1 MEDIKNIKLSA
12 DDFEVIGKNIEES
25 QKVVRP
31 SISFLKDAWRRF
43 KMNKVAMLGLALL
56 CLSVF
61 MAVFGPFMTKFKP
74 NDQDYVGTYLGPL
87 KGGHIFGTDSL
98 GRDLFT
104 RIWHGARI
112 SLLIGVI
119 CAILD
124 IFLGALYGGISGY
137 LGGKVDTIMMRIV
150 DILVSIPYMLVV
162 IIFTV
167 AFTPGITTI
176 ILAMVVT
183 SWAST
188 ARLVRGQVLQLREQE
203 FVLAAQ
209 VLGATPLRII
219 VKHMI
224 PNILG
229 VIVVQLTLDVPGM
242 IFGEAFL
249 SMLGLGVPAPQS
261 SLGSLIS
268 EGYTDILQYPY
279 LLIVPAVVLVVMML
293 SFNFMTDGLRDALD
307 PKMRK

>member
-1 MEDIKNIKLSA
+1 MEDIKFTA
-12 DDFEVIGKNIEES
+12 DDFKVIGKNIEES

-43 KMNKVAMLGLALL
+43 KMNKIAMLGLVLL
-56 CLSVF
+56 CVSVF
-61 MAVFGPFMTKFKP
+61 MAIFGPFMTKYKP
-74 NDQDYVGTYLGPL
+74 NDQDYLATYVKPFTS
-87 KGGHIFGTDSL
+87 GHYFGTDSL
-98 GRDLFT
+98 GRDLFS

-112 SLLIGVI
+112 SLLIGLI
-119 CAILD
+119 CAVLD
-124 IFLGALYGGISGY
+124 IFFGAMYGGISGY

-150 DILVSIPYMLVV
+150 DVLISIPYMLIV

-167 AFTPGITTI
+167 AFKPGITTI
-176 ILAMVVT
+176 IMAMVIT
-183 SWAST
+183 SWAGT

-209 VLGATPLRII
+209 VLGATPLRI
-219 VKHMI
+219 VRKHII

-242 IFGEAFL
+242 IFSEAFL

-261 SLGSLIS
+261 SLGTLIS
-268 EGYTDILQYPY
+268 EGYVEIMQYPY
-279 LLIVPAVVLVVMML
+279 LLIVPALVLVFMML